1 MTHRAQGV
9 FQKCNGIHGRSP
21 RGSASC
27 CPSRSA
33 SVRAASEVAPR
44 WRVTMAALGDPA
56 ASVGVGILS
65 GLLVTLW
72 AADIV
77 RNQLFGVQPDD
88 VPTLAAA
95 CAVVVVSALVAAY
108 GPARRRH
115 ELIRLRRFAWA

>member
-1 MTHRAQGV
+1 MLPISLRLGACGL
-9 FQKCNGIHGRSP
+9 
-21 RGSASC
+21 RGGA
-27 CPSRSA
+27 
-33 SVRAASEVAPR
+33 R

-95 CAVVVVSALVAAY
+95 CAVVVVSALGAAY
-108 GPARRRH
+108 GPARRA
-115 ELIRLRRFAWA
+115 LRVEPSAALRVG